1 MGADDPAFGIWGPL
15 TSGEGGV
22 SNLTKANSEFGA
34 VRDARKILFR
44 LCDNDKFTKGNSF
57 TVETSSYSRKFNSL
71 MSQENKA
78 LILKLKE
85 FDDCIN
91 TAGFRATI
99 TRLEDEI
106 TDRTEREASFQVKV
120 LNGGSLDKGEK
131 RAREENKELLESASE
146 DLKELMDKLFSCYE
160 EFTFVR
166 SAIFK
171 REVQSHCLQTVVGLA
186 VRRIRTVK
194 LAYEK
199 NEDGDLT
206 ETRLSQHDSAEQ
218 PTSAYGFK
226 WCYEWHTMYVDEP
239 RGRNWDTFVHCREFH
254 IKTEFPDPGHAEAQY
269 DYFMRNLRIPRKMYA
284 SNLLQF
290 IDSVSDIMYLLPSIK
305 DHPNGKYQNQSDLVA
320 RNKPFSPFDKAQML
334 FNAMPL
340 KVQQDYRADNVDDPI
355 PLDPQLLARVLE
367 YKLSEHWK
375 EQEKSDPSRSGSNG
389 GSGGGGSKS
398 QHQGPRTPKQSGAG
412 SGQAQKKCERCIKAN
427 EHKRVWQTHN
437 ASSCTRYHADG
448 RKINHKVDREI
459 NAHSGD
465 RERTPGS
472 ARKRKAK
479 KAKKSK
485 KRKKDKK
492 PKKRSRKKAK
502 RHESSSESGSDDGSS
517 SDSDSSVSS

>member
-1 MGADDPAFGIWGPL
+1 
-15 TSGEGGV
+15 
-22 SNLTKANSEFGA
+22 
-34 VRDARKILFR
+34 
-44 LCDNDKFTKGNSF
+44 
-57 TVETSSYSRKFNSL
+57 
-71 MSQENKA
+71 
-78 LILKLKE
+78 
-85 FDDCIN
+85 
-91 TAGFRATI
+91 
-99 TRLEDEI
+99 
-106 TDRTEREASFQVKV
+106 VKV

-218 PTSAYGFK
+218 PTSAFGFK

-412 SGQAQKKCERCIKAN
+412 SGQAQKKCERLN
-427 EHKRVWQTHN
+427 GW
-437 ASSCTRYHADG
+437 
-448 RKINHKVDREI
+448 
-459 NAHSGD
+459 
-465 RERTPGS
+465 
-472 ARKRKAK
+472 
-479 KAKKSK
+479 
-485 KRKKDKK
+485 
-492 PKKRSRKKAK
+492 
-502 RHESSSESGSDDGSS
+502 
-517 SDSDSSVSS
+517 